1 MSLYPWFVILLTIS
15 SIFYIIYIF
24 KRASTYQLD
33 LNDVLSL
40 TAIATFII
48 LFISFPSIGLIIS
61 ELVGIKYPHV
71 VMFGGLFL
79 VIFAFM
85 HKVAKR
91 LYKLEKSNKILI
103 QELALLEIELKKQS
117 SNF

>member
-1 MSLYPWFVILLTIS
+1 
-15 SIFYIIYIF
+15 
-24 KRASTYQLD
+24 
-33 LNDVLSL
+33 
-40 TAIATFII
+40 
-48 LFISFPSIGLIIS
+48 
-61 ELVGIKYPHV
+61 
-71 VMFGGLFL
+71 MFGGLFL

-103 QELALLEIELKKQS
+103 QELALLEIELKKVS